1 MPIDE
6 RFYDRVADA
15 AMTRNLP
22 KYIEL
27 ARGQGDGLTR
37 RDDAVLAGARV
48 VGQHAGA
55 PAEQNADDD
64 KQLTLPMDLPLM
76 ERPVR

>member
-1 MPIDE
+1 MPIDD
-6 RFYDRVADA
+6 RYYDRVADA

-27 ARGQGDGLTR
+27 ARGQ
-37 RDDAVLAGARV
+37 
-48 VGQHAGA
+48 
-55 PAEQNADDD
+55 ADDD